1 MPDRIM
7 DYIDGNLKI
16 QPEQQDNM
24 FHGEISL
31 VPEFCAFQGHFPGN
45 PVLPGVVYLMI
56 AQRFIEAVVK
66 EKTVIV
72 SARKNKFFHML
83 QPPAQLFLKAELKP
97 TGDEYSAKVLFYTE
111 SVPRV
116 AVIQLNLQREDTA
129 K

>member
-72 SARKNKFFHML
+72 SAKKNKFFHIL
-83 QPPAQLFLKAELKP
+83 QPPVQLFLKAEIKP
-97 TGDEYSAKVLFYTE
+97 AGDEYSVKVFFYTE
-111 SVPRV
+111 SVPRA
-116 AVIQLNLQREDTA
+116 AVIQLKLQRETTA

>member
-7 DYIDGNLKI
+7 DYIDRKLKI

-24 FHGEISL
+24 VHGVISL
-31 VPEFCAFQGHFPGN
+31 APEFCAFQGHFPGN

-72 SARKNKFFHML
+72 SAKKNKFFHIL
-83 QPPAQLFLKAELKP
+83 QPPVQLFLKAEIKP
-97 TGDEYSAKVLFYTE
+97 AGDEYSVKVFFYTG
-111 SVPRV
+111 SVPRA
-116 AVIQLNLQREDTA
+116 AVIQLNLQRETTA